1 MSPQRISP
9 EPIPHWPGRLVDL
22 GDHKVFVRSAPG
34 AASASA
40 PGTGPEDPHNA
51 ERALCVHGLEGSSRN
66 WTDLMALLPMASD
79 AVDLPGFAGSPPR
92 PDGRY
97 SITAHASTVIAL
109 IEAGHGPVHLI
120 ANSLGGAVA
129 VRVAAARPDLVRS
142 LTLVSP
148 ALPDLRPRLDLLRFP
163 VVSLPRVGVRLL
175 RQYQL
180 LPPERRVADV
190 ITNCFSDPS
199 LFSPDRFATE
209 VTELSRRDEL
219 GYAAAVLVGSVRTL
233 TAEALRPGRRS
244 AWKDA
249 SRITAP
255 TLVIYGSHDRL
266 VDPRAAGRAAHVF
279 ADARIVVLPRTGHV
293 AHMEHPAQVAAEIG
307 FLLDGAPGAPGASH
321 GAPDSASDGA
331 PDSASHG
338 ASNGAPDSNG
348 QAPSRA
354 AEHGNSP
361 SHQPVD
367 ANPDRN
373 MLNPSVRT

>member
-1 MSPQRISP
+1 MSPQRMNR

-34 AASASA
+34 ATAAAGATAA
-40 PGTGPEDPHNA
+40 PGTAPGTRPESSRNA

-79 AVDLPGFAGSPPR
+79 AVDLPGFADSPPR

-109 IEAGHGPVHLI
+109 IEAGSGPVHLI

-129 VRVAAARPDLVRS
+129 VRVAAARPDLVRT

-175 RQYQL
+175 RQYQV
-180 LPPERRVADV
+180 LPAERRVADV

-249 SRITAP
+249 ARITVP
-255 TLVIYGSHDRL
+255 TLVIYGSRDRL

-279 ADARIVVLPRTGHV
+279 SEARIVVLPRTGHV

-307 FLLDGAPGAPGASH
+307 FLLDGAPASAPDGTADS
-321 GAPDSASDGA
+321 APDSAPGGD
-331 PDSASHG
+331 
-338 ASNGAPDSNG
+338 G

-354 AEHGNSP
+354 AAHGNSP
-361 SHQPVD
+361 SGQPVD
-367 ANPDRN
+367 AG
-373 MLNPSVRT
+373 TAGIC

>member
-1 MSPQRISP
+1 VSP
-9 EPIPHWPGRLVDL
+9 EPIPHWPGRLVDV
-22 GDHKVFVRSAPG
+22 GDHEVFVRTAPG
-34 AASASA
+34 ATSAENATISEA
-40 PGTGPEDPHNA
+40 DTTSGTQPESTDNA

-66 WTDLMALLPMASD
+66 WTDLMALLPMPSD
-79 AVDLPGFAGSPPR
+79 AVDLPGFGDSPPR
-92 PDGRY
+92 PDGSF
-97 SITAHASTVIAL
+97 SITAHASSVIAL
-109 IEAGHGPVHLI
+109 IEAQHHGPVHLI

-129 VRVAAARPDLVRS
+129 VRVAAARPDLVRT

-148 ALPDLRPRLDLLRFP
+148 ALPDLRPRLDLLRYP
-163 VVSLPRVGVRLL
+163 VVSLPRVGARLL

-199 LFSPDRFATE
+199 LFSRDRFVTE
-209 VTELSRRDEL
+209 VTELAHRDEL

-233 TAEALRPGRRS
+233 TAEALRPGRHA

-249 SRITAP
+249 ARITAP

-279 ADARIVVLPRTGHV
+279 GDARIVVLPRTGHV

-307 FLLDGAPGAPGASH
+307 FLLDGVH
-321 GAPDSASDGA
+321 DGSKNDA
-331 PDSASHG
+331 LHDDGPA
-338 ASNGAPDSNG
+338 A
-348 QAPSRA
+348 SRA
-354 AEHGNSP
+354 AAHGNSR

-367 ANPDRN
+367 AVTAGN
-373 MLNPSVRT
+373 